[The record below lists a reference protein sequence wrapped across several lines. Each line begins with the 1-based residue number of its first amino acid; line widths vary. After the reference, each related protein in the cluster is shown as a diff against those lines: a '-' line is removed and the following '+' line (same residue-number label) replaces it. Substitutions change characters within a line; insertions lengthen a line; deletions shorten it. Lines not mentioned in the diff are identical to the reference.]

1 MGSAASGAGIAL
13 AHQLKQAKMPRFW
26 ADGLLWVA
34 KIALTDMHGGS
45 LTPIDELT
53 DESLRGNLS
62 KFAPNWDGSEKL
74 WRRAYPKDHGIKALW
89 LSCRLDEALFD
100 FVHNVT
106 GG

>member
-1 MGSAASGAGIAL
+1 
-13 AHQLKQAKMPRFW
+13 MPCFW

-74 WRRAYPKDHGIKALW
+74 WRHTGPELQEITALAMRRGVNKLGVEFIDDAAGRKDRRRVNIIG
-89 LSCRLDEALFD
+89 
-100 FVHNVT
+100 V
-106 GG
+106 